1 MAVTNLNL
9 VGATAAIGKFNP
21 LRDASAKAK
30 EAAPVFSRA
39 VSVDEGKLPSLA
51 SLGVSE
57 GRTPSNSDVKRALTG
72 DLLRILRDLRAGDLP
87 KANAKLHEMK
97 CRMPK
102 NFLLHNHLNPG
113 MIGFMGRDML
123 LAPDAKTALGLVL
136 DRLGKSNISTWH
148 PEFRAPAI
156 QNEG

>member
-1 MAVTNLNL
+1 MAVTDVNLA
-9 VGATAAIGKFNP
+9 GASASIGKFNP
-21 LRDASAKAK
+21 LRDGSANAK
-30 EAAPVFSRA
+30 EANPVFSRA
-39 VSVDEGKLPSLA
+39 VPVDQGKLPSLA
-51 SLGVSE
+51 SLGVSQ
-57 GRTPSNSDVKRALTG
+57 GQTPSNSEVKRALTG

-87 KANAKLHEMK
+87 KANAKLHEIK
-97 CRMPK
+97 CNMPK
-102 NFLLHNHLNPG
+102 NFLLQNHLNPG

-156 QNEG
+156 ANEG